1 MFRLTASEQLW
12 LLVWVALFCITNQ
25 KMVCAESTPFSEDLR
40 PLLVKHCMECH
51 SADGAEGGIAFD
63 RYVDSAKIQSDFEL
77 WEKVIR
83 LVKERQM
90 PPSDA
95 EELQAA
101 SIQKFVSAI
110 EYELSQFDCS
120 VEKRPGR
127 VTIRRLNKA
136 EYNNTIRD
144 LTGLDL
150 HLADD
155 FPSDDVGNGFDNI
168 GEVLSIPPILLEKY
182 IQAAEKIATAIWQD
196 PAIRKQVFPYSPNSE
211 SLEDRVFAATENVRL
226 FAMKAF
232 RRPIREKEAQ
242 RFLQLMRDV
251 WERDGTEAEI
261 MQTITVAIL
270 SNPNFIFRVEDEP
283 IEEQFDIGE
292 KVGTRFL
299 NNYELASRLSY
310 FLWSSMPDERLFE
323 LAEQGELVKPTVLV
337 AESQRMLRDPK
348 ASALV
353 ENFAGQWLQLRDIER
368 LSPDPTLFPNYSKEL
383 GRSMRQE
390 TEVFFARLIQEDR
403 NILEFLNADYTY
415 IDGALAK
422 HYGIDGVEGD
432 EFQRVALQSNRRG
445 ILTHAS
451 ILTLTSNPTRTSPV
465 KRGKWILENML
476 DEPPPPPPP
485 DVPELEEGGETLG
498 SLREQMEQHRANPSC
513 AVCHRT
519 MDAIGFGL
527 ENFDAVGVWRE
538 KDGQDQIDASGQLP
552 GNRVFEGASALMEIL
567 SEEKKEAFTRCLAE
581 KLLTY
586 ALGRGLGSFDRCAV
600 NDTVESL
607 EKNEYRFSAMIAAIV
622 TSEPFTMCEVTVK

>member
-1 MFRLTASEQLW
+1 
-12 LLVWVALFCITNQ
+12 
-25 KMVCAESTPFSEDLR
+25 MVCAESTPFSEDLR

-283 IEEQFDIGE
+283 IEEQFDTGE

>member
-144 LTGLDL
+144 LTGLNL

-283 IEEQFDIGE
+283 IEEQFDTGE

>member
-1 MFRLTASEQLW
+1 
-12 LLVWVALFCITNQ
+12 
-25 KMVCAESTPFSEDLR
+25 
-40 PLLVKHCMECH
+40 MECH

-283 IEEQFDIGE
+283 IEEQFDTGE